1 MSINPLPLT
10 GPENHGV
17 CSGGCQQDPP
27 IQRQNNW
34 WSRLS
39 EEQTRLSEETV
50 GAAQAG
56 VQ

>member
-56 VQ
+56 V